1 MRNTRVIS
9 LVAAVAVLIIGGAA
23 VFFFLFEGED
33 PSLSLSPEPRAI
45 GKQTNFTLSATD
57 GRSGLREVRVEV
69 VQGGR
74 TASVLTESYPRG
86 VHKVEKAVEIVPSSL
101 GLQEGDATLRVVVRD
116 RSWRPGGNR
125 RVFEARTPVDT
136 RPPGITV
143 LSRFHYLN
151 QGGAGLV
158 VFSASEELLRS
169 ELEVGDLRFPC
180 LPLQDRVHFS
190 LFAVPLD
197 ASSKTPISLVA
208 EDLAGNKARTS
219 FPYRIKPKQFRKD
232 NIQITDDFLNRVMPY
247 FMDRDPSLR
256 GEMRDVFL
264 KVNNELRKESEAK
277 IRELCRGSSPERLW
291 KGPFHRMDNAKPMAG
306 FGDRRSYFFGGREVD
321 QQTHLGVDL
330 ASLALSPVKAAN
342 RGKVSFCGELG
353 IYGNTVILDHGW
365 GLYSMY
371 SHLSRIDAKLGQVVE
386 KEEILGITGSTGLA
400 GGDHLHYAMLV
411 SGVYVNP
418 IEWWDPHWIED
429 NVDGKLGGAISDG
442 R

>member
-1 MRNTRVIS
+1 MRSKRFLI
-9 LVAAVAVLIIGGAA
+9 VAALIVLSIFGGL
-23 VFFFLFEGED
+23 VFHFFFEGED
-33 PSLSLSPEPRAI
+33 PSLTLSPEPRAI
-45 GKQTNFTLSATD
+45 GKQTTFTVSSED
-57 GRSGLREVRVEV
+57 RRSGLKEIKVEV
-69 VQGGR
+69 IQGGR
-74 TASVLTESYPRG
+74 AVSVLVESLPRG
-86 VHKVEKAVEIVPSSL
+86 LHKAEKRVEIVPSSL

-116 RSWRPGGNR
+116 RSWRPGGNT
-125 RVFEARTPVDT
+125 RVFEAKAPIDT

-180 LPLQDRVHFS
+180 LPLQERVHFS

-197 ASSKTPISLVA
+197 ASSKTPISLSA
-208 EDLAGNKARTS
+208 QDLAGNKARAS
-219 FPYRIKPKQFRKD
+219 FPYRIRPKQFRKD
-232 NIQITDDFLNRVMPY
+232 NIQITEDFLSRVMPY
-247 FMDRDPSLR
+247 FVDRNPSLQ
-256 GEMRDVFL
+256 GEMVDIFL
-264 KVNNELRKESEAK
+264 KVNNELRKDSEEK
-277 IRELCRGSSPERLW
+277 IRGLCQAASPERLW
-291 KGPFHRMDNAKPMAG
+291 KGPFHRMENSKPMAG
-306 FGDRRSYFFGGREVD
+306 FADKRSYFFGGKEID
-321 QQTHLGVDL
+321 HQTHLGVDL

-342 RGKVSFCGELG
+342 RGKVIFRGELG

-371 SHLSRIDAKLGQVVE
+371 SHLSRIDAEVGQVLE
-386 KEEILGITGSTGLA
+386 KEEVLGITGTTGLA

-411 SGVYVNP
+411 AGVYVNP

-429 NVDGKLGGAISDG
+429 NVEGKLASATPEG